1 MRTSIP
7 FLVMFLGI
15 GGCTS
20 FSEDHFF
27 ESRARESG
35 KTTNYFR
42 VRVSGSASLS
52 KARFVSG
59 YYDERAV
66 DLFFNETKLAGG
78 EVTNVPV
85 VFESG
90 QDNPGTDEVIK
101 PLTPSAQHGSLVML
115 LSTNARDVAAAIG
128 QFAENQLVADAITN
142 IVNRDVV
149 SALRE
154 SETLPKFEQAQAEA
168 IAKELESLLDPRRIP
183 GRTPMDRR
191 TNLVPWARSA
201 GALRHP
207 MERASVASWSAR
219 AAMHLQVRSSI
230 RTRSARGSTAIP
242 STMR

>member
-168 IAKELESLLDPRRIP
+168 IAKELESLLD
-183 GRTPMDRR
+183 
-191 TNLVPWARSA
+191 LVPGDGGSDNDTVRRAYLRILGVIARSR
-201 GALRHP
+201 GVSVSF
-207 MERASVASWSAR
+207 ASFDEAKTWFANNGDQS
-219 AAMHLQVRSSI
+219 
-230 RTRSARGSTAIP
+230 
-242 STMR
+242 